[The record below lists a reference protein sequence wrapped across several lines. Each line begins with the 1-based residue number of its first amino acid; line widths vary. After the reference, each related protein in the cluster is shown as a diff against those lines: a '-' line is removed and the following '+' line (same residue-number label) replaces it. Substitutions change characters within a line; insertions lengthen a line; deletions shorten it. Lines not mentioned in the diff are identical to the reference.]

1 MKKRIMTAGM
11 LAMILAMGM
20 TACANADTK
29 EKSTTKKEQ
38 VSESDEK
45 KEQKKSDNEAYVMN
59 EKQKKIYEK
68 IKKTYNAEEQQK
80 IADELEKKKE
90 SQEYTLSN
98 MLIEYNPFGT
108 NTQSLYVYFET
119 DSAVKV
125 SYTIHV
131 KEDDIAD
138 FSRNVYQDEEYQKEH
153 EFQVIGLIPDTEN
166 TITFYI
172 TNEDG
177 STDTKEIVYEMGSL
191 YGEEA
196 VQLDT
201 DVKQSADKLEDGL
214 YVVLGNDS
222 TSMDFMYYYD
232 NNGVLRGEVPLLGY
246 RSHRLIFDENSM
258 YYSISEK
265 KMAQVNRL
273 GQVTK
278 VYDLGNYK
286 LHHDYV
292 FDENGNMLI
301 LATDTT
307 QDSVGDIV
315 GDIVLKLDVNSGEVT
330 EVLDLG
336 DLFGEYKKTCVK
348 NSSDELDW
356 MHINTIQYIGNGS
369 VLLSSRETSTII
381 KVDNIYDG
389 PVVSYMIGEKDF
401 WKDTS
406 YVSLLLNKKG
416 DFTIQG
422 GQHTITYET
431 DESLADGQY
440 YLYMFDNNIG
450 ISETRPDYD
459 WSSIGLKVSSA
470 VDGKN
475 SKYYKYLVDEN
486 EGTFELVD
494 SFKVPYSGYVSS
506 AQETGDNV
514 LVDSGLKGTFTEYDA
529 DHKAIVTYKMD
540 YEKFIYRV
548 FKYKF
553 DGFYFEKSE

>member
-45 KEQKKSDNEAYVMN
+45 KEQKMSDNEANVMN

-315 GDIVLKLDVNSGEVT
+315 LKLDVNSGEVT

-529 DHKAIVTYKMD
+529 DHKAIVTYKIKMD

>member
-45 KEQKKSDNEAYVMN
+45 KEQKMSDNEANVMN

-301 LATDTT
+301 VATDTT
-307 QDSVGDIV
+307 QDSVE
-315 GDIVLKLDVNSGEVT
+315 DIVLKLDVNSGEVT

-514 LVDSGLKGTFTEYDA
+514 LVDSGLKGTFTEYDV

>member
-11 LAMILAMGM
+11 FAMILAMGM

-45 KEQKKSDNEAYVMN
+45 KEQKMSDNEANVMN

-222 TSMDFMYYYD
+222 PSMDFMYYYD

-307 QDSVGDIV
+307 QDSVE
-315 GDIVLKLDVNSGEVT
+315 DIVLKLDVNSGEVT

-422 GQHTITYET
+422 GQYTITYET
-431 DESLADGQY
+431 DESLSDGQY

-514 LVDSGLKGTFTEYDA
+514 LVDSGLKGTFTEYDV

>member
-45 KEQKKSDNEAYVMN
+45 KEQKMSDNEANVMN

-307 QDSVGDIV
+307 QDSVE
-315 GDIVLKLDVNSGEVT
+315 DIVLKLDVNSGEVT

-431 DESLADGQY
+431 DESLSDGQY

-514 LVDSGLKGTFTEYDA
+514 LVDSGLKGTFTEYDV

>member
-1 MKKRIMTAGM
+1 
-11 LAMILAMGM
+11 MILAMGM

-45 KEQKKSDNEAYVMN
+45 KEQKMSDNEANVMN

-177 STDTKEIVYEMGSL
+177 STDTIVYEMGSL

-222 TSMDFMYYYD
+222 PSMDFMYYYD

-307 QDSVGDIV
+307 QDSV

>member
-1 MKKRIMTAGM
+1 
-11 LAMILAMGM
+11 MILAMGM

-45 KEQKKSDNEAYVMN
+45 KEQKMSDNEANVMN

-222 TSMDFMYYYD
+222 PSMDFMYYYD

-307 QDSVGDIV
+307 QDSVE
-315 GDIVLKLDVNSGEVT
+315 DIVLKLDVNSGEVT

-348 NSSDELDW
+348 NSSDELYW

-431 DESLADGQY
+431 DESLSDGQY

-514 LVDSGLKGTFTEYDA
+514 LVDSGLKGTFTEYDV

>member
-45 KEQKKSDNEAYVMN
+45 KEQKMSDNEANVMN

-222 TSMDFMYYYD
+222 PSMDFMYYYD

-307 QDSVGDIV
+307 QDSV

-514 LVDSGLKGTFTEYDA
+514 LVDSGLKGTFTEYDV

>member
-315 GDIVLKLDVNSGEVT
+315 LKLDVNSGEVT

-422 GQHTITYET
+422 GQYTITYET
-431 DESLADGQY
+431 DESLSDGQY

-514 LVDSGLKGTFTEYDA
+514 LVDSGLKGTFTEYDV

>member
-1 MKKRIMTAGM
+1 
-11 LAMILAMGM
+11 MILAMGM

-45 KEQKKSDNEAYVMN
+45 KEQKMSDNEANVMN

-222 TSMDFMYYYD
+222 PSMYYYD

-307 QDSVGDIV
+307 QDSVE
-315 GDIVLKLDVNSGEVT
+315 DIVLKLDVNSGEVT

>member
-45 KEQKKSDNEAYVMN
+45 KEQKKSDNEANVMN

-201 DVKQSADKLEDGL
+201 DVKQSSDKLEDGL

-307 QDSVGDIV
+307 QDSVE
-315 GDIVLKLDVNSGEVT
+315 DIVLKLDVNSGEVT

-369 VLLSSRETSTII
+369 VLLSSRETLTII

-529 DHKAIVTYKMD
+529 DHKAIVTYSN
-540 YEKFIYRV
+540 FPHQ
-548 FKYKF
+548 
-553 DGFYFEKSE
+553 

>member
-45 KEQKKSDNEAYVMN
+45 KEQKMSDNEANVMN

-222 TSMDFMYYYD
+222 PSMDFMYYYD

-307 QDSVGDIV
+307 QDSVE
-315 GDIVLKLDVNSGEVT
+315 DIVLKLDVNSGEVT

-422 GQHTITYET
+422 GQYTITYET

-514 LVDSGLKGTFTEYDA
+514 LVDSGLKGTFTEYDV

>member
-1 MKKRIMTAGM
+1 
-11 LAMILAMGM
+11 MILAMGM

-45 KEQKKSDNEAYVMN
+45 KEQKMSDNEANVMN

-222 TSMDFMYYYD
+222 PSMDFNYD

-307 QDSVGDIV
+307 QDSVE
-315 GDIVLKLDVNSGEVT
+315 DIVLKLDVNSGEVT

>member
-1 MKKRIMTAGM
+1 MTAGM

-315 GDIVLKLDVNSGEVT
+315 LKLDVNSGEVT

-459 WSSIGLKVSSA
+459 WSSIGLKTSSA

-506 AQETGDNV
+506 AQDIGDHV
-514 LVDSGLKGTFTEYDA
+514 LADSGLKGTFTEYDA
-529 DHKAIVTYKMD
+529 DHKAIATYKMD
-540 YEKFIYRV
+540 YEEFIYRV
-548 FKYKF
+548 FKYNF
-553 DGFYFEKSE
+553 EGYYFGKSE

>member
-1 MKKRIMTAGM
+1 
-11 LAMILAMGM
+11 MILAMGM

-45 KEQKKSDNEAYVMN
+45 KEQKMSDNEANVMN

-222 TSMDFMYYYD
+222 TSMYYYD

-307 QDSVGDIV
+307 QDSVE
-315 GDIVLKLDVNSGEVT
+315 DIVLKLDVNSGEVT

>member
-1 MKKRIMTAGM
+1 MTAGM

-45 KEQKKSDNEAYVMN
+45 KEQKMSDNEANVMN

-222 TSMDFMYYYD
+222 PSMDFMYYYD

-307 QDSVGDIV
+307 QDSVE
-315 GDIVLKLDVNSGEVT
+315 DIVLKLDVNSGEVT

-356 MHINTIQYIGNGS
+356 MNINTIQYIGNGS

-431 DESLADGQY
+431 DESLSDGQY

-459 WSSIGLKVSSA
+459 WSSIGLKVSTA

-514 LVDSGLKGTFTEYDA
+514 LVDSGLKGTFTEYDV

>member
-292 FDENGNMLI
+292 FDENVLI

-307 QDSVGDIV
+307 QDSV

>member
-315 GDIVLKLDVNSGEVT
+315 LKLDVNSGEVT

-475 SKYYKYLVDEN
+475 SKYYKYLVN

>member
-1 MKKRIMTAGM
+1 
-11 LAMILAMGM
+11 MILAMGM

-45 KEQKKSDNEAYVMN
+45 KEQKMSDNEANVMN

-307 QDSVGDIV
+307 QDSVE
-315 GDIVLKLDVNSGEVT
+315 DIVLKLDVNSGEVT

-440 YLYMFDNNIG
+440 YLYMFDNNIDNNIG

>member
-45 KEQKKSDNEAYVMN
+45 KEQKMSDNEANVMN

-307 QDSVGDIV
+307 QDSVE
-315 GDIVLKLDVNSGEVT
+315 DIVLKLDVNSGEVT

-389 PVVSYMIGEKDF
+389 PVVSYMIMIGEKDF

>member
-11 LAMILAMGM
+11 LAMILAVGI
-20 TACANADTK
+20 TACTKADN
-29 EKSTTKKEQ
+29 TTKTENTST
-38 VSESDEK
+38 SESDGK
-45 KEQKKSDNEAYVMN
+45 KEQKKSDNEKNVMTT
-59 EKQKKIYEK
+59 EQKKIYEK
-68 IKKTYNAEEQQK
+68 IKLTYKEEEQK
-80 IADELEKKKE
+80 KVAEELEKKKA
-90 SQEYTLSN
+90 SQDYNLNN

-108 NTQSLYVYFET
+108 NTQSLYVYFKT
-119 DSAVKV
+119 DAAVKI
-125 SYTIHV
+125 SYMIHV
-131 KEDDIAD
+131 KDDGISD
-138 FSRNVYQDEEYQKEH
+138 FSRDVYQDEEYQTEH

-166 TITFYI
+166 TITFYV

-177 STDTKEIVYEMGSL
+177 STNTKEIVYEMGSL
-191 YGEEA
+191 YGEEK

-201 DVKQSADKLEDGL
+201 DIKQSADQLEDGL
-214 YVVLGNDS
+214 YVILGNDS
-222 TSMDFMYYYD
+222 SSMDFMYYYD
-232 NNGVLRGEVPLLGY
+232 NSGVLRGEVPLLGY
-246 RSHRLIFDENSM
+246 RSHRLIFDDNFM

-278 VYDLGNYK
+278 VYSLGDYS

-307 QDSVGDIV
+307 QDSVE
-315 GDIVLKLDVNSGEVT
+315 DIVLKLDVNSGEVT

-336 DLFGEYKKTCVK
+336 DLFGDYKKTCVK
-348 NSSDELDW
+348 NSSDELAW
-356 MHINTIQYIGNGS
+356 MHINTIQYMGNGS

-381 KVDNIYDG
+381 KVDNLYDE
-389 PVVSYMIGEKDF
+389 PSIAYMIGEKDF
-401 WKDTS
+401 WEDTS
-406 YVSLLLNKKG
+406 YVSCVLNKKG
-416 DFTIQG
+416 DFIIQG

-440 YLYMFDNNIG
+440 YLYMFNNNIG

-459 WSSIGLKVSSA
+459 WSSIGLKTSSA

-506 AQETGDNV
+506 AQDIGDHV
-514 LVDSGLKGTFTEYDA
+514 LADSGLKGTFTEYDA
-529 DHKAIVTYKMD
+529 DHKAIATYKMD
-540 YEKFIYRV
+540 CEDFIYRV
-548 FKYKF
+548 FKYNF
-553 DGFYFEKSE
+553 EGYYFGKSE

>member
-45 KEQKKSDNEAYVMN
+45 KEQKKSDNEANVMN

-307 QDSVGDIV
+307 QDSVE
-315 GDIVLKLDVNSGEVT
+315 DIVLKLDVNSGEVT

-356 MHINTIQYIGNGS
+356 MHINTIQYMGNGS

-431 DESLADGQY
+431 DESLADRQY

-486 EGTFELVD
+486 AGTFELVD

-506 AQETGDNV
+506 AQELGDNV
-514 LVDSGLKGTFTEYDA
+514 LIDTGLKGMFSEYDEN
-529 DHKAIVTYKMD
+529 HKVIATYKMN

-548 FKYKF
+548 YKYNF
-553 DGFYFEKSE
+553 DGFYFEKNE

>member
-177 STDTKEIVYEMGSL
+177 STDTNEIVYEMGSL

-222 TSMDFMYYYD
+222 ASKNFMYYYD

-307 QDSVGDIV
+307 QDSVE
-315 GDIVLKLDVNSGEVT
+315 DIVLKLDVNSGEVT

-529 DHKAIVTYKMD
+529 DHKAIVTYKRD

>member
-45 KEQKKSDNEAYVMN
+45 KEQKMSDNEANVMN

-315 GDIVLKLDVNSGEVT
+315 LKLDVNSGEVT

-514 LVDSGLKGTFTEYDA
+514 LVDSGLKGTFTEYDV

>member
-222 TSMDFMYYYD
+222 PSMDFMYYYD

-307 QDSVGDIV
+307 QDSVE
-315 GDIVLKLDVNSGEVT
+315 DIVLKLDVNSGEVT

-348 NSSDELDW
+348 NSSDELYW

-514 LVDSGLKGTFTEYDA
+514 LVDSGLKGTFTEYDV

>member
-45 KEQKKSDNEAYVMN
+45 KEQKMSDNEANVMN

-315 GDIVLKLDVNSGEVT
+315 LKLDVNSGEVT

-506 AQETGDNV
+506 AQETEDNV

-529 DHKAIVTYKMD
+529 DHKAIVTYKMK

>member
-1 MKKRIMTAGM
+1 
-11 LAMILAMGM
+11 MILAMGM

-45 KEQKKSDNEAYVMN
+45 KEQKMSDNEANVMN

-153 EFQVIGLIPDTEN
+153 EFQVIGLIQDTEN

-222 TSMDFMYYYD
+222 PSMDFMYYYD

-292 FDENGNMLI
+292 FDENGNMFI

-307 QDSVGDIV
+307 QDSVE
-315 GDIVLKLDVNSGEVT
+315 DIVLKLDVNSGEVT

-389 PVVSYMIGEKDF
+389 PVVSYIIGEKDF

-529 DHKAIVTYKMD
+529 DHKAIVTYKMY

>member
-45 KEQKKSDNEAYVMN
+45 KEQKKSDNEANVMN

-222 TSMDFMYYYD
+222 ASKDFMYYYYD

-307 QDSVGDIV
+307 QDSVA
-315 GDIVLKLDVNSGEVT
+315 DIVLKLDVNSGEVT

>member
-45 KEQKKSDNEAYVMN
+45 KEQKMSDNEANVMN

-68 IKKTYNAEEQQK
+68 IKETYNAEEQQK

-222 TSMDFMYYYD
+222 PSMDFMYYYD

-307 QDSVGDIV
+307 QDSVE
-315 GDIVLKLDVNSGEVT
+315 DIVLKLDVNSGEVT

-356 MHINTIQYIGNGS
+356 MNINTIQYIGNGS

-431 DESLADGQY
+431 DESLSDGQY

-514 LVDSGLKGTFTEYDA
+514 LVDSGLKGTFTEYDV

>member
-45 KEQKKSDNEAYVMN
+45 KEQKMSDNEANVMN

-222 TSMDFMYYYD
+222 PSMDFMYYYD

-307 QDSVGDIV
+307 QDSV

-431 DESLADGQY
+431 DESLSDGQY

-514 LVDSGLKGTFTEYDA
+514 LVDSGLKGTFTEYDV